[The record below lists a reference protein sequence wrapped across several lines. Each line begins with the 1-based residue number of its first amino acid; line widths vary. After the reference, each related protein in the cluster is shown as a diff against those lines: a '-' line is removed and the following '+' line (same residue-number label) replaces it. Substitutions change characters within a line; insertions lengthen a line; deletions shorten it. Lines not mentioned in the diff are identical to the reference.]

1 MPLSN
6 KGWDET
12 ASCSTDLRRQSRCRP
27 ALTDTRAQA
36 RGDTRMASDESDGKA
51 GKSADDVRDEFEE
64 KMDRLRR
71 QYERDLHSFRYEIE
85 EREYRLKAYEDKFNK
100 IKQPPL
106 LYAYVVRKEGPDLD
120 GNQVVVAR
128 ATELLKVSTGL
139 VDKSQLGVGQYVWVH
154 PQTYAIVEGSA
165 VRNEGVIAKVVDMLD
180 GKLVISVEGDM
191 EKRLIACDK
200 NVYKKLKPGF
210 QIGVLPPT
218 MEVLDVL
225 PNLEVK
231 SLLLGE
237 KPNVKYA
244 QIGGLAEAIERIKDV
259 VVLPY
264 QEAKLFQQ
272 ISLEAPRG
280 ILLYGPPGCGK
291 TLLVKAIA
299 TENDMTFFNVS
310 IADVLSKWVGESE
323 RIIKKIFRQ
332 AHEKKPS
339 IVFFDEIE
347 ALFTVRGMMDTSGVH
362 KNIIAQILSEMDGLV
377 ELHDVFVIGA
387 TNRADLVDPALLRPG
402 RFDEIIEIPRPDRRA
417 AEEIL
422 RIYLNEDL
430 PVQASLEDQS
440 GGHKEAVEALRR
452 FVLDELYGENK
463 WVKVKLD
470 AEAKE
475 SIKTVRRK
483 DIISGAIIEAI
494 VTTAKK
500 NFVKRVILLK
510 KTERK
515 KEGLTMKDLEMATDE
530 ESKEHAIT
538 EMYVYEK
545 RQLFFFF
552 NGAAPTDFSPLPHL
566 VPFPI

>member
-1 MPLSN
+1 M
-6 KGWDET
+6 
-12 ASCSTDLRRQSRCRP
+12 
-27 ALTDTRAQA
+27 
-36 RGDTRMASDESDGKA
+36 
-51 GKSADDVRDEFEE
+51 
-64 KMDRLRR
+64 
-71 QYERDLHSFRYEIE
+71 
-85 EREYRLKAYEDKFNK
+85 
-100 IKQPPL
+100 
-106 LYAYVVRKEGPDLD
+106 
-120 GNQVVVAR
+120 
-128 ATELLKVSTGL
+128 
-139 VDKSQLGVGQYVWVH
+139 DKSQLGVGQYVWVP

-191 EKRLIACDK
+191 EKRLIDCDK

-323 RIIKKIFRQ
+323 RIIKEIFRQ

-347 ALFTVRGMMDTSGVH
+347 ALCR
-362 KNIIAQILSEMDGLV
+362 
-377 ELHDVFVIGA
+377 
-387 TNRADLVDPALLRPG
+387 
-402 RFDEIIEIPRPDRRA
+402 
-417 AEEIL
+417 
-422 RIYLNEDL
+422 Y
-430 PVQASLEDQS
+430 
-440 GGHKEAVEALRR
+440 
-452 FVLDELYGENK
+452 VLDELYGENK

-470 AEAKE
+470 TEAKE
-475 SIKTVRRK
+475 AIKTVKRK

-500 NFVKRVILLK
+500 NFVKRVIALK
-510 KTERK
+510 KADRK
-515 KEGLTMKDLEMATDE
+515 KEGLTLKDLEMAIDE

-545 RQLFFFF
+545 RQREVFRT
-552 NGAAPTDFSPLPHL
+552 GADPM
-566 VPFPI
+566 VG

>member
-6 KGWDET
+6 KGWDE
-12 ASCSTDLRRQSRCRP
+12 AAACSTDSRPESGCRRVLNDS
-27 ALTDTRAQA
+27 RAQA
-36 RGDTRMASDESDGKA
+36 RGDPKMASDEGDGKVS
-51 GKSADDVRDEFEE
+51 KSAEEVRDEFEE

-139 VDKSQLGVGQYVWVH
+139 MDKSQLGIGQYVWVH

-165 VRNEGVIAKVVDMLD
+165 VRNEGVIAKVADMMD
-180 GKLVISVEGDM
+180 GKLVISIEGDM
-191 EKRLIACDK
+191 EKRLIDTDK
-200 NVYKKLKPGF
+200 TVYKKLKPGF
-210 QIGVLPPT
+210 QISVLPPT
-218 MEVLDVL
+218 MEVLEVL

-237 KPNVKYA
+237 KPNVNYG
-244 QIGGLAEAIERIKDV
+244 QIGGLMEAIERIKDV

-264 QEAKLFQQ
+264 QEAKRL
-272 ISLEAPRG
+272 
-280 ILLYGPPGCGK
+280 
-291 TLLVKAIA
+291 
-299 TENDMTFFNVS
+299 
-310 IADVLSKWVGESE
+310 
-323 RIIKKIFRQ
+323 
-332 AHEKKPS
+332 
-339 IVFFDEIE
+339 
-347 ALFTVRGMMDTSGVH
+347 
-362 KNIIAQILSEMDGLV
+362 AQIALD
-377 ELHDVFVIGA
+377 A
-387 TNRADLVDPALLRPG
+387 PNRADLVDPALLRPG

-440 GGHKEAVEALRR
+440 GGHKEAVDALRR

-475 SIKTVRRK
+475 AIKTVKRK

-515 KEGLTMKDLEMATDE
+515 KEGLTMKDLEMAIDE

-545 RQLFFFF
+545 RQREVFRT
-552 NGAAPTDFSPLPHL
+552 GADPM
-566 VPFPI
+566 VG

>member
-1 MPLSN
+1 MSN
-6 KGWDET
+6 DEV
-12 ASCSTDLRRQSRCRP
+12 
-27 ALTDTRAQA
+27 
-36 RGDTRMASDESDGKA
+36 DEKVS
-51 GKSADDVRDEFEE
+51 KSADEVRDEFEE

-106 LYAYVVRKEGPDLD
+106 LYAYVVRKEGPDMD

-139 VDKSQLGVGQYVWVH
+139 VDKSQLQVGQYVWVH
-154 PQTYAIVEGSA
+154 PQTYAIVEGSSI
-165 VRNEGVIAKVVDMLD
+165 RNEGVIAKVADMIE
-180 GKLVISVEGDM
+180 GKLVISIEGDM
-191 EKRLIACDK
+191 EKRLVSADK
-200 NVYKKLKPGF
+200 SLLKKLKPGF
-210 QIGVLPPT
+210 QISVLPPT

-237 KPNVKYA
+237 KPDVPYR
-244 QIGGLAEAIERIKDV
+244 QIGGLSEAIERIKDV

-272 ISLEAPRG
+272 IRLEAPRG

-323 RIIKKIFRQ
+323 RIIKEIFRQ

-377 ELHDVFVIGA
+377 RLRDVFVIGA

-402 RFDEIIEIPRPDRRA
+402 RFDEIIEIPRPERAA
-417 AEEIL
+417 AEEIV
-422 RIYLNEDL
+422 RIYLTDDL
-430 PVQASLEDQS
+430 PVAEELEKEL
-440 GGHKEAVEALRR
+440 GGRAEAVEGLRR
-452 FVLDELYGENK
+452 YVLDELYGENK

-470 AEAKE
+470 AEATE
-475 SIKTVRRK
+475 AIKTVKRK

-494 VTTAKK
+494 IKTAKK
-500 NFVKRVILLK
+500 NYVKRVIALK
-510 KTERK
+510 KADRK
-515 KEGLTMKDLEMATDE
+515 RTGLTRRDLELAIE
-530 ESKEHAIT
+530 EECKEHAIT

-545 RQLFFFF
+545 RQREVFRT
-552 NGAAPTDFSPLPHL
+552 GADPM
-566 VPFPI
+566 VG

>member
-36 RGDTRMASDESDGKA
+36 RGDIRMASDESDGKA

-139 VDKSQLGVGQYVWVH
+139 MDKSQL
-154 PQTYAIVEGSA
+154 E
-165 VRNEGVIAKVVDMLD
+165 
-180 GKLVISVEGDM
+180 
-191 EKRLIACDK
+191 
-200 NVYKKLKPGF
+200 
-210 QIGVLPPT
+210 
-218 MEVLDVL
+218 VL

-237 KPNVKYA
+237 KPNVKYG
-244 QIGGLAEAIERIKDV
+244 QIGGLMEAIERIKDV

-264 QEAKLFQQ
+264 QEAKLFAQ
-272 ISLEAPRG
+272 IALEAPRG

-323 RIIKKIFRQ
+323 RIIKEIFRQ

-402 RFDEIIEIPRPDRRA
+402 RFDEIIEIPRPDRQA

-422 RIYLNEDL
+422 RIYLNEEL
-430 PVQASLEDQS
+430 PVQASFEEQS

-475 SIKTVRRK
+475 AIKTVKRK

-515 KEGLTMKDLEMATDE
+515 KEGLTMRDLEMAIDE

-545 RQLFFFF
+545 RQREVFRT
-552 NGAAPTDFSPLPHL
+552 GADPM
-566 VPFPI
+566 VG

>member
-6 KGWDET
+6 KGWDE
-12 ASCSTDLRRQSRCRP
+12 AAACSTDSRPQSRRCRVP
-27 ALTDTRAQA
+27 TESRAQA
-36 RGDTRMASDESDGKA
+36 RGDPKMASDEGDGKVS
-51 GKSADDVRDEFEE
+51 KSAEEVRDEFEE

-165 VRNEGVIAKVVDMLD
+165 VRNEGVIAKV
-180 GKLVISVEGDM
+180 GDM
-191 EKRLIACDK
+191 MD
-200 NVYKKLKPGF
+200 
-210 QIGVLPPT
+210 
-218 MEVLDVL
+218 
-225 PNLEVK
+225 
-231 SLLLGE
+231 
-237 KPNVKYA
+237 
-244 QIGGLAEAIERIKDV
+244 GGLMEAIERIKDV

-272 ISLEAPRG
+272 IALEAPRG

-323 RIIKKIFRQ
+323 RIIKEIFRQ

-402 RFDEIIEIPRPDRRA
+402 RFDEI
-417 AEEIL
+417 
-422 RIYLNEDL
+422 
-430 PVQASLEDQS
+430 
-440 GGHKEAVEALRR
+440 
-452 FVLDELYGENK
+452 
-463 WVKVKLD
+463 
-470 AEAKE
+470 
-475 SIKTVRRK
+475 
-483 DIISGAIIEAI
+483 
-494 VTTAKK
+494 
-500 NFVKRVILLK
+500 
-510 KTERK
+510 
-515 KEGLTMKDLEMATDE
+515 
-530 ESKEHAIT
+530 
-538 EMYVYEK
+538 
-545 RQLFFFF
+545 
-552 NGAAPTDFSPLPHL
+552 
-566 VPFPI
+566 

>member
-27 ALTDTRAQA
+27 ALTATGAHA

-154 PQTYAIVEGSA
+154 PQTYAIVE
-165 VRNEGVIAKVVDMLD
+165 
-180 GKLVISVEGDM
+180 
-191 EKRLIACDK
+191 
-200 NVYKKLKPGF
+200 
-210 QIGVLPPT
+210 
-218 MEVLDVL
+218 
-225 PNLEVK
+225 
-231 SLLLGE
+231 
-237 KPNVKYA
+237 
-244 QIGGLAEAIERIKDV
+244 AIERIKDV

-264 QEAKLFQQ
+264 QEAKLFAQ

-323 RIIKKIFRQ
+323 RIIKEIFRE
-332 AHEKKPS
+332 APEKKPS
-339 IVFFDEIE
+339 VVFFDEIE
-347 ALFTVRGMMDTSGVH
+347 PLFTVRGMMDTSGVH

-402 RFDEIIEIPRPDRRA
+402 RFDEIIEIPRPDRRP

-422 RIYLNEDL
+422 RIYLNEEL
-430 PVQASLEDQS
+430 PVQASFVEQS

-452 FVLDELYGENK
+452 YVLDELYGENK

-470 AEAKE
+470 TEAKE
-475 SIKTVRRK
+475 AIKTVKRK

-515 KEGLTMKDLEMATDE
+515 KEGLTMRDLEMAIDE

-545 RQLFFFF
+545 RQREVFRT
-552 NGAAPTDFSPLPHL
+552 GADPM
-566 VPFPI
+566 VG

>member
-6 KGWDET
+6 KGWDE
-12 ASCSTDLRRQSRCRP
+12 AAACSTDSRPQSRCRRV
-27 ALTDTRAQA
+27 LTESRAQA
-36 RGDTRMASDESDGKA
+36 RGDPKMASDEGDGKVS
-51 GKSADDVRDEFEE
+51 KSAEEVRDEFEE

-139 VDKSQLGVGQYVWVH
+139 MDKSQLGVGQYVWVH

-165 VRNEGVIAKVVDMLD
+165 VRNEGVIAKVADMMD
-180 GKLVISVEGDM
+180 GKLVISIEGDM
-191 EKRLIACDK
+191 EKRLINTDK
-200 NVYKKLKPGF
+200 TVYKKLKPGF
-210 QIGVLPPT
+210 QISVLPPT
-218 MEVLDVL
+218 MEVLEVL

-237 KPNVKYA
+237 KPNVKYG
-244 QIGGLAEAIERIKDV
+244 QIGGLMEAIERIKDV

-264 QEAKLFQQ
+264 QEANL
-272 ISLEAPRG
+272 
-280 ILLYGPPGCGK
+280 
-291 TLLVKAIA
+291 
-299 TENDMTFFNVS
+299 
-310 IADVLSKWVGESE
+310 
-323 RIIKKIFRQ
+323 
-332 AHEKKPS
+332 
-339 IVFFDEIE
+339 
-347 ALFTVRGMMDTSGVH
+347 
-362 KNIIAQILSEMDGLV
+362 IAQILSEMDGLV

-402 RFDEIIEIPRPDRRA
+402 RFDEIIEIPRPDRQA

-422 RIYLNEDL
+422 RIYLNEEL
-430 PVQASLEDQS
+430 PVQASFEEQS

-475 SIKTVRRK
+475 AIKTVKRK

-510 KTERK
+510 KADRK
-515 KEGLTMKDLEMATDE
+515 KEGLTVKDLDMAIDE

-545 RQLFFFF
+545 RQREVFRT
-552 NGAAPTDFSPLPHL
+552 GADPM
-566 VPFPI
+566 VG

>member
-6 KGWDET
+6 KGWDQT
-12 ASCSTDLRRQSRCRP
+12 ASCSSGLRLQNGCRP
-27 ALTDTRAQA
+27 VPIDPQA
-36 RGDTRMASDESDGKA
+36 RGRGDRRMASEEGDGK
-51 GKSADDVRDEFEE
+51 GSKSVDEVRDEFEE

-165 VRNEGVIAKVVDMLD
+165 VRNEGVIAKVADMMD
-180 GKLVISVEGDM
+180 GKLVIAIEGDM
-191 EKRLIACDK
+191 EKRLIDCDK
-200 NVYKKLKPGF
+200 GVYKKLKPGF
-210 QIGVLPPT
+210 QISVLPPT
-218 MEVLDVL
+218 MEVLEVL

-237 KPNVKYA
+237 KPNVRYG
-244 QIGGLAEAIERIKDV
+244 QIGGLLEAIERIKDV

-264 QEAKLFQQ
+264 QEAKLFEQ

-323 RIIKKIFRQ
+323 RIIKEIFRQ
-332 AHEKKPS
+332 AHERRPS

-362 KNIIAQILSEMDGLV
+362 KNIIAQILSEMDGLIN
-377 ELHDVFVIGA
+377 LKDVFVIGA

-402 RFDEIIEIPRPDRRA
+402 RFDEIIEIPRPDQKQ
-417 AEEIL
+417 AEEVVK
-422 RIYLNEDL
+422 IYLTDDL
-430 PVQASLEDQS
+430 PVHEELEKES
-440 GGHKEAVEALRR
+440 GGHEAAIQSLRAY
-452 FVLDELYGENK
+452 VLDELYGENK

-470 AEAKE
+470 TEAKE
-475 SIKTVRRK
+475 AIKTVKRK

-510 KTERK
+510 KAERK
-515 KEGLTMKDLEMATDE
+515 KEGLTMRDFKMAIDE

-545 RQLFFFF
+545 RQREVFRT
-552 NGAAPTDFSPLPHL
+552 GADPM
-566 VPFPI
+566 VG

>member
-1 MPLSN
+1 
-6 KGWDET
+6 
-12 ASCSTDLRRQSRCRP
+12 
-27 ALTDTRAQA
+27 
-36 RGDTRMASDESDGKA
+36 MASDESEGK
-51 GKSADDVRDEFEE
+51 GSKTADDVRDEFEE
-64 KMDRLRR
+64 KIDRLRR

-139 VDKSQLGVGQYVWVH
+139 VDKAQLAVGQYVWVH

-165 VRNEGVIAKVVDMLD
+165 VKNEGLIAKVIDMME

-191 EKRLIACDK
+191 EKRLIDADK
-200 NVYKKLKPGF
+200 ATFKKLKPGF
-210 QIGVLPPT
+210 QISVLPPT
-218 MEVLDVL
+218 MEVIEIL

-237 KPNVKYA
+237 KPNITYGL
-244 QIGGLAEAIERIKDV
+244 IGGLSEAIERIKDV

-264 QEAKLFQQ
+264 QESKLFEQ
-272 ISLEAPRG
+272 INLKAPRG
-280 ILLYGPPGCGK
+280 IMLYGPPGCGK

-299 TENDMTFFNVS
+299 TENEMTFYNVS

-323 RIIKKIFRQ
+323 RIIKEIFRQ
-332 AHEKKPS
+332 AHEKAPS

-362 KNIIAQILSEMDGLV
+362 KKIIAQILSEMDGLV

-387 TNRADLVDPALLRPG
+387 TNRADMVDPALLRPG

-417 AEEIL
+417 AEEIVK
-422 RIYLNEDL
+422 IYLTDDL
-430 PVQASLEDQS
+430 PVSGELEEAN
-440 GGHKEAVEALRR
+440 GGHAEAIEALRR
-452 FVLDELYGENK
+452 YVLDELYGENK

-470 AEAKE
+470 TEAKE
-475 SIKTVRRK
+475 AIKTVKRK
-483 DIISGAIIEAI
+483 DIVSGAIVEAI
-494 VTTAKK
+494 VKTAKK
-500 NFVKRVILLK
+500 NFVKRVITLK
-510 KTERK
+510 KADRK
-515 KEGLTMKDLEMATDE
+515 KEGLALRDLEAAVDE
-530 ESKEHAIT
+530 ECKEHAIT

-545 RQLFFFF
+545 RQREVFRT
-552 NGAAPTDFSPLPHL
+552 GADPM
-566 VPFPI
+566 VG

>member
-12 ASCSTDLRRQSRCRP
+12 SACSRDLRPQSGCRLV
-27 ALTDTRAQA
+27 LTWARAHA
-36 RGDTRMASDESDGKA
+36 RGDPRMASDESDGKA
-51 GKSADDVRDEFEE
+51 GKSAEEVRDEFEE

-139 VDKSQLGVGQYVWVH
+139 VDKSQLGVGQYVWVD

-165 VRNEGVIAKVVDMLD
+165 VRNEGVIAKVADMMD
-180 GKLVISVEGDM
+180 GKLVISIEGDM
-191 EKRLIACDK
+191 EKRLIDCDK
-200 NVYKKLKPGF
+200 GVYKKLKPGF
-210 QIGVLPPT
+210 QISVLPPT
-218 MEVLDVL
+218 MEVLEVL

-237 KPNVKYA
+237 KPNVKYG
-244 QIGGLAEAIERIKDV
+244 QIGGLMEAIERIKDV

-272 ISLEAPRG
+272 IALEAPRG

-323 RIIKKIFRQ
+323 RIIK
-332 AHEKKPS
+332 
-339 IVFFDEIE
+339 
-347 ALFTVRGMMDTSGVH
+347 
-362 KNIIAQILSEMDGLV
+362 
-377 ELHDVFVIGA
+377 
-387 TNRADLVDPALLRPG
+387 
-402 RFDEIIEIPRPDRRA
+402 
-417 AEEIL
+417 
-422 RIYLNEDL
+422 
-430 PVQASLEDQS
+430 
-440 GGHKEAVEALRR
+440 EAVDTLRR

-470 AEAKE
+470 ADAKE
-475 SIKTVRRK
+475 AIKTVKRK

-515 KEGLTMKDLEMATDE
+515 KEGLNMKDLEMAIDE

-545 RQLFFFF
+545 RQREVFRT
-552 NGAAPTDFSPLPHL
+552 GADPM
-566 VPFPI
+566 VG

>member
-27 ALTDTRAQA
+27 ALTDTRAHA

-154 PQTYAIVEGSA
+154 PQTYAIVE
-165 VRNEGVIAKVVDMLD
+165 
-180 GKLVISVEGDM
+180 
-191 EKRLIACDK
+191 
-200 NVYKKLKPGF
+200 
-210 QIGVLPPT
+210 
-218 MEVLDVL
+218 
-225 PNLEVK
+225 
-231 SLLLGE
+231 
-237 KPNVKYA
+237 
-244 QIGGLAEAIERIKDV
+244 AIERIKDV

-264 QEAKLFQQ
+264 QEAKLFAQ

-323 RIIKKIFRQ
+323 RIIKEIFRQ

-347 ALFTVRGMMDTSGVH
+347 ALFTVRGMMDT
-362 KNIIAQILSEMDGLV
+362 
-377 ELHDVFVIGA
+377 
-387 TNRADLVDPALLRPG
+387 
-402 RFDEIIEIPRPDRRA
+402 
-417 AEEIL
+417 
-422 RIYLNEDL
+422 
-430 PVQASLEDQS
+430 S

-475 SIKTVRRK
+475 AIKTVKRK

-500 NFVKRVILLK
+500 NFVKRVIQLK
-510 KTERK
+510 KADRK
-515 KEGLTMKDLEMATDE
+515 KEGLTMKDLDMAIDE

-545 RQLFFFF
+545 RQREVFRT
-552 NGAAPTDFSPLPHL
+552 GADPM
-566 VPFPI
+566 VG

>member
-6 KGWDET
+6 KGWDE
-12 ASCSTDLRRQSRCRP
+12 AAVCSTDSRPQSRRCRVP
-27 ALTDTRAQA
+27 TESRAQA
-36 RGDTRMASDESDGKA
+36 RGDPKMASDEGDGKA
-51 GKSADDVRDEFEE
+51 SKSAEEVRDEFEE

-139 VDKSQLGVGQYVWVH
+139 MDKSQLGIGQYVWVH

-165 VRNEGVIAKVVDMLD
+165 VRNEGVIAKVADMMD
-180 GKLVISVEGDM
+180 GKLVISIEGDM
-191 EKRLIACDK
+191 EKRLIDTDK
-200 NVYKKLKPGF
+200 TVYKKLKPGF
-210 QIGVLPPT
+210 QISVLPPT
-218 MEVLDVL
+218 MEVLEVL

-237 KPNVKYA
+237 KPNVNYG
-244 QIGGLAEAIERIKDV
+244 QIGGLMEAIERIKDV

-264 QEAKLFQQ
+264 QEA
-272 ISLEAPRG
+272 
-280 ILLYGPPGCGK
+280 
-291 TLLVKAIA
+291 TL
-299 TENDMTFFNVS
+299 
-310 IADVLSKWVGESE
+310 
-323 RIIKKIFRQ
+323 
-332 AHEKKPS
+332 
-339 IVFFDEIE
+339 
-347 ALFTVRGMMDTSGVH
+347 
-362 KNIIAQILSEMDGLV
+362 IAQILSEMDGLV

-402 RFDEIIEIPRPDRRA
+402 RFDEIIEIPRPDRKA

-422 RIYLNEDL
+422 RIYLNEAL

-475 SIKTVRRK
+475 SIKTVKRK

-515 KEGLTMKDLEMATDE
+515 KEGLTMKDLEMAIDE

-545 RQLFFFF
+545 RQREVFRT
-552 NGAAPTDFSPLPHL
+552 GADPM
-566 VPFPI
+566 VR

>member
-27 ALTDTRAQA
+27 ALTGTRAQA
-36 RGDTRMASDESDGKA
+36 RGDPRMASDESDGKA

-165 VRNEGVIAKVVDMLD
+165 VRNEGVIAKVVDMMD

-191 EKRLIACDK
+191 EKRLIDCDK
-200 NVYKKLKPGF
+200 NVFKKLKPGF

-218 MEVLDVL
+218 MEVLEIL

-237 KPNVKYA
+237 KPNVTYGE
-244 QIGGLAEAIERIKDV
+244 IGGLMEAIERIKDV

-264 QEAKLFQQ
+264 QEAKLFAQ
-272 ISLEAPRG
+272 IPLEAPR
-280 ILLYGPPGCGK
+280 
-291 TLLVKAIA
+291 
-299 TENDMTFFNVS
+299 
-310 IADVLSKWVGESE
+310 
-323 RIIKKIFRQ
+323 
-332 AHEKKPS
+332 
-339 IVFFDEIE
+339 
-347 ALFTVRGMMDTSGVH
+347 
-362 KNIIAQILSEMDGLV
+362 
-377 ELHDVFVIGA
+377 
-387 TNRADLVDPALLRPG
+387 
-402 RFDEIIEIPRPDRRA
+402 EIPRPDRKA

-430 PVQASLEDQS
+430 PTAESLDEAY
-440 GGHKEAVEALRR
+440 GGHKEAVDALRR

-475 SIKTVRRK
+475 AIKTVKRK

-510 KTERK
+510 KADRK
-515 KEGLTMKDLEMATDE
+515 KEGLTMKDLDMAIDE

-545 RQLFFFF
+545 RQREVFRT
-552 NGAAPTDFSPLPHL
+552 GADPM
-566 VPFPI
+566 VG

>member
-1 MPLSN
+1 MAN
-6 KGWDET
+6 DEV
-12 ASCSTDLRRQSRCRP
+12 DEKVSR
-27 ALTDTRAQA
+27 
-36 RGDTRMASDESDGKA
+36 
-51 GKSADDVRDEFEE
+51 SADDTRDEFEE

-106 LYAYVVRKEGPDLD
+106 LYAYVVRKEGADMD

-139 VDKSQLGVGQYVWVH
+139 VDKTQLAIGQYVWVH

-165 VRNEGVIAKVVDMLD
+165 VRNEGVIAKVVDMID
-180 GKLVISVEGDM
+180 GKLVVSVEGDM
-191 EKRLIACDK
+191 EKRLVACDK
-200 NVYKKLKPGF
+200 ATYKKLKPGF
-210 QIGVLPPT
+210 QVSVLPPT

-237 KPNVKYA
+237 KPNVSYA
-244 QIGGLAEAIERIKDV
+244 QIGGLAEMIERIKDV

-264 QEAKLFQQ
+264 KEAKLFEQ
-272 ISLEAPRG
+272 IKLEAPRG

-299 TENDMTFFNVS
+299 TENEMTFFNVS

-323 RIIKKIFRQ
+323 RIIKEIFRQ

-347 ALFTVRGMMDTSGVH
+347 ALFTVRGTMDTSGVH

-377 ELHDVFVIGA
+377 RLHDVFVIGA

-402 RFDEIIEIPRPDRRA
+402 RFDEIIEIPRPERAA

-422 RIYLNEDL
+422 KIYLTDDL
-430 PVQASLEDQS
+430 PIATEVEAEF
-440 GGHKEAVEALRR
+440 GGHGEAVEGLRR
-452 FVLDELYGENK
+452 YVLDELYGENK

-470 AEAKE
+470 SEATE
-475 SIKTVRRK
+475 AIKTVKRR
-483 DIISGAIIEAI
+483 DILSGAIIEAI
-494 VTTAKK
+494 VKTAKK
-500 NFVKRVILLK
+500 NYVKRVIALK
-510 KTERK
+510 KAERK
-515 KEGLTMKDLEMATDE
+515 KEGLTRRDLEMAIDE
-530 ESKEHAIT
+530 ECKEHAIT
-538 EMYVYEK
+538 EMYIYEK
-545 RQLFFFF
+545 RQREVFRT
-552 NGAAPTDFSPLPHL
+552 GADPM
-566 VPFPI
+566 VG

>member
-6 KGWDET
+6 KGWDE
-12 ASCSTDLRRQSRCRP
+12 AAACSTDSRPQSRCCRVP
-27 ALTDTRAQA
+27 TESRAQA
-36 RGDTRMASDESDGKA
+36 RGDPKMASDEGDGKVS
-51 GKSADDVRDEFEE
+51 KSAEEVRDEFEE

-191 EKRLIACDK
+191 EKRLIDCDK
-200 NVYKKLKPGF
+200 NTIKKLKPGF
-210 QIGVLPPT
+210 QISVLPPT
-218 MEVLDVL
+218 MEVLQVL

-237 KPNVKYA
+237 KPNVTYA
-244 QIGGLAEAIERIKDV
+244 LIGGLSEHIERIRDV
-259 VVLPY
+259 VVLPF
-264 QEAKLFQQ
+264 QEAKLFEQ
-272 ISLEAPRG
+272 IKLVAPKG

-291 TLLVKAIA
+291 TMLAKAIA
-299 TENDMTFFNVS
+299 TENDITFFNVS

-323 RIIKKIFRQ
+323 RIVKEIFRQ
-332 AHEKKPS
+332 AREKAPS

-362 KNIIAQILSEMDGLV
+362 KNIIAQILNEMDGLIQM
-377 ELHDVFVIGA
+377 ENVFVLGA

-402 RFDEIIEIPRPDRRA
+402 RFDEIIEIPRPTRPA
-417 AEEIL
+417 AEEIAK
-422 RIYLNEDL
+422 IYLTEDL
-430 PVQASLEDQS
+430 PVPAELEGQH
-440 GGHKEAVEALRR
+440 GGHAAAIDALRKY
-452 FVLDELYGENK
+452 VIAELYGENK
-463 WVKVKLD
+463 VGKVKLD

-475 SIKTVRRK
+475 TIKTVKRM
-483 DIISGAIIEAI
+483 DIVSGAIISAI
-494 VTTAKK
+494 VKTAKK
-500 NFVKRVILLK
+500 NYVKRVIALK
-510 KTERK
+510 KGDRK
-515 KEGLTMKDLEMATDE
+515 KEGLSFKDLEMAVDE
-530 ESKEHAIT
+530 ECKEHAIT

-545 RQLFFFF
+545 RQREVFRT
-552 NGAAPTDFSPLPHL
+552 GADPM
-566 VPFPI
+566 VG

>member
-6 KGWDET
+6 KGWDE
-12 ASCSTDLRRQSRCRP
+12 AAACSTDSRPQSRCCRVP
-27 ALTDTRAQA
+27 TESRAQA
-36 RGDTRMASDESDGKA
+36 RGDPKMASDEGDGKVS
-51 GKSADDVRDEFEE
+51 KSAEEVRDEFEE

-165 VRNEGVIAKVVDMLD
+165 VRNEGVIAKVVGMLD
-180 GKLVISVEGDM
+180 GKAVIS
-191 EKRLIACDK
+191 
-200 NVYKKLKPGF
+200 
-210 QIGVLPPT
+210 
-218 MEVLDVL
+218 
-225 PNLEVK
+225 
-231 SLLLGE
+231 
-237 KPNVKYA
+237 
-244 QIGGLAEAIERIKDV
+244 
-259 VVLPY
+259 
-264 QEAKLFQQ
+264 
-272 ISLEAPRG
+272 
-280 ILLYGPPGCGK
+280 GPPGCGK

-323 RIIKKIFRQ
+323 RIIKEIFRQ

-402 RFDEIIEIPRPDRRA
+402 RFDEIIEIPRPDRQA

-422 RIYLNEDL
+422 RIYLNEEL
-430 PVQASLEDQS
+430 PVQASFEEQS

-475 SIKTVRRK
+475 AIKIVRRK
-483 DIISGAIIEAI
+483 DSISGAIIEAI

-500 NFVKRVILLK
+500 NFVKR
-510 KTERK
+510 
-515 KEGLTMKDLEMATDE
+515 
-530 ESKEHAIT
+530 
-538 EMYVYEK
+538 
-545 RQLFFFF
+545 
-552 NGAAPTDFSPLPHL
+552 
-566 VPFPI
+566 

>member
-1 MPLSN
+1 MS
-6 KGWDET
+6 
-12 ASCSTDLRRQSRCRP
+12 
-27 ALTDTRAQA
+27 
-36 RGDTRMASDESDGKA
+36 
-51 GKSADDVRDEFEE
+51 
-64 KMDRLRR
+64 
-71 QYERDLHSFRYEIE
+71 
-85 EREYRLKAYEDKFNK
+85 
-100 IKQPPL
+100 QPPL

-165 VRNEGVIAKVVDMLD
+165 VRNQGVIAKVVDMMD

-191 EKRLIACDK
+191 EKRLIDCDK
-200 NVYKKLKPGF
+200 NVFKKLKPGF

-218 MEVLDVL
+218 MEVLEIL

-237 KPNVKYA
+237 KPNVTYGE
-244 QIGGLAEAIERIKDV
+244 IGGLMGGIERIKGAL
-259 VVLPY
+259 VLPHP
-264 QEAKLFQQ
+264 EGKLFPQ

-323 RIIKKIFRQ
+323 RIIKEIFRQ

-347 ALFTVRGMMDTSGVH
+347 ALFTVRGMMDT
-362 KNIIAQILSEMDGLV
+362 
-377 ELHDVFVIGA
+377 
-387 TNRADLVDPALLRPG
+387 
-402 RFDEIIEIPRPDRRA
+402 
-417 AEEIL
+417 
-422 RIYLNEDL
+422 
-430 PVQASLEDQS
+430 S

-475 SIKTVRRK
+475 AIKTVKRK

-500 NFVKRVILLK
+500 NFVKRVIQLK
-510 KTERK
+510 KADRK
-515 KEGLTMKDLEMATDE
+515 KEGLTMKDLDMAIDE

-545 RQLFFFF
+545 RQREVFRT
-552 NGAAPTDFSPLPHL
+552 GADPM
-566 VPFPI
+566 VG

>member
-1 MPLSN
+1 
-6 KGWDET
+6 
-12 ASCSTDLRRQSRCRP
+12 
-27 ALTDTRAQA
+27 
-36 RGDTRMASDESDGKA
+36 
-51 GKSADDVRDEFEE
+51 
-64 KMDRLRR
+64 
-71 QYERDLHSFRYEIE
+71 
-85 EREYRLKAYEDKFNK
+85 DK
-100 IKQPPL
+100 
-106 LYAYVVRKEGPDLD
+106 
-120 GNQVVVAR
+120 
-128 ATELLKVSTGL
+128 T
-139 VDKSQLGVGQYVWVH
+139 
-154 PQTYAIVEGSA
+154 
-165 VRNEGVIAKVVDMLD
+165 
-180 GKLVISVEGDM
+180 
-191 EKRLIACDK
+191 
-200 NVYKKLKPGF
+200 VYKKLKPGF
-210 QIGVLPPT
+210 QISVLPPT
-218 MEVLDVL
+218 MEVLEVL

-237 KPNVKYA
+237 KPNVKYG
-244 QIGGLAEAIERIKDV
+244 QIGGLMEAIERIKDV

-264 QEAKLFQQ
+264 QEAKLFAQ

-323 RIIKKIFRQ
+323 RIIKEIFRQ

-377 ELHDVFVIGA
+377 ELHDV
-387 TNRADLVDPALLRPG
+387 
-402 RFDEIIEIPRPDRRA
+402 
-417 AEEIL
+417 
-422 RIYLNEDL
+422 
-430 PVQASLEDQS
+430 
-440 GGHKEAVEALRR
+440 
-452 FVLDELYGENK
+452 LDGENK
-463 WVKVKLD
+463 WVNVKLD

-475 SIKTVRRK
+475 AIKTVKRK

-515 KEGLTMKDLEMATDE
+515 KEGLTMRDLEMAIDE

-545 RQLFFFF
+545 RQREVFRT
-552 NGAAPTDFSPLPHL
+552 GADPM
-566 VPFPI
+566 VG

>member
-1 MPLSN
+1 
-6 KGWDET
+6 
-12 ASCSTDLRRQSRCRP
+12 
-27 ALTDTRAQA
+27 
-36 RGDTRMASDESDGKA
+36 MASDEGDGKVS
-51 GKSADDVRDEFEE
+51 KSADDVRDEFEE

-128 ATELLKVSTGL
+128 AAELLKVSTGL
-139 VDKSQLGVGQYVWVH
+139 VDKAQLGVGQYVWVH

-165 VRNEGVIAKVVDMLD
+165 VHNEGVIAKVADMMD

-191 EKRLIACDK
+191 EKRLIDCDK
-200 NVYKKLKPGF
+200 GVYKKLKPGF
-210 QIGVLPPT
+210 QISVLPPT

-237 KPNVKYA
+237 RPNVKYGA
-244 QIGGLAEAIERIKDV
+244 IGGLSGAIERIK
-259 VVLPY
+259 
-264 QEAKLFQQ
+264 
-272 ISLEAPRG
+272 
-280 ILLYGPPGCGK
+280 
-291 TLLVKAIA
+291 
-299 TENDMTFFNVS
+299 
-310 IADVLSKWVGESE
+310 DVLSKWVGESE
-323 RIIKKIFRQ
+323 RIIKEIFRQ

-402 RFDEIIEIPRPDRRA
+402 RFDEIIEIPRPDRNA
-417 AEEIL
+417 AEEVL
-422 RIYLNEDL
+422 KIYLNEDL
-430 PVQASLEDQS
+430 PVASTLEEES
-440 GGHKEAVEALRR
+440 GGHKEAVETLRR
-452 FVLDELYGENK
+452 YVLDELYGENK

-475 SIKTVRRK
+475 AIKTVKRK

-515 KEGLTMKDLEMATDE
+515 KEGLTMKDLEMAIDE

-545 RQLFFFF
+545 RQREVFRT
-552 NGAAPTDFSPLPHL
+552 GADPM
-566 VPFPI
+566 VG

>member
-1 MPLSN
+1 M
-6 KGWDET
+6 
-12 ASCSTDLRRQSRCRP
+12 
-27 ALTDTRAQA
+27 
-36 RGDTRMASDESDGKA
+36 M
-51 GKSADDVRDEFEE
+51 
-64 KMDRLRR
+64 
-71 QYERDLHSFRYEIE
+71 
-85 EREYRLKAYEDKFNK
+85 
-100 IKQPPL
+100 
-106 LYAYVVRKEGPDLD
+106 
-120 GNQVVVAR
+120 
-128 ATELLKVSTGL
+128 
-139 VDKSQLGVGQYVWVH
+139 
-154 PQTYAIVEGSA
+154 
-165 VRNEGVIAKVVDMLD
+165 D

-191 EKRLIACDK
+191 EKRLIDCDK
-200 NVYKKLKPGF
+200 NVFKKLKPGF

-218 MEVLDVL
+218 MEVLDIL

-237 KPNVKYA
+237 KPNVTYGE
-244 QIGGLAEAIERIKDV
+244 IGGLMEAIERIKDV

-264 QEAKLFQQ
+264 QEAKLFAQ
-272 ISLEAPRG
+272 ISLQAPRG

-323 RIIKKIFRQ
+323 RIIKEIFRQ

-339 IVFFDEIE
+339 IVFFDE
-347 ALFTVRGMMDTSGVH
+347 M
-362 KNIIAQILSEMDGLV
+362 
-377 ELHDVFVIGA
+377 
-387 TNRADLVDPALLRPG
+387 
-402 RFDEIIEIPRPDRRA
+402 
-417 AEEIL
+417 
-422 RIYLNEDL
+422 Y
-430 PVQASLEDQS
+430 
-440 GGHKEAVEALRR
+440 GGHKEAVDALRR

-475 SIKTVRRK
+475 AIKTVKRK

-515 KEGLTMKDLEMATDE
+515 KEGLTMKDLEMAIDE

-545 RQLFFFF
+545 RQREVFRT
-552 NGAAPTDFSPLPHL
+552 GADPM
-566 VPFPI
+566 VG